1 MLHTHRDMVS
11 SAIRVQNR
19 PKSPKKLRIS
29 MLQQEMIA
37 IIYQFSENMW
47 RSCDVLGGEVQ
58 HKSGSDPRVAE
69 GAFPLP
75 KFYNFMYFVDKITR
89 RAREHKKR
97 YFFRCRHSYLCKAVF
112 WHPKFFNTY
121 IGLFVVSWVHLD
133 ILELVSG
140 MCSIYR
146 WDHLTIHCVIYI
158 CIKL

>member
-75 KFYNFMYFVDKITR
+75 KFYNFMYFVDKITESTKNVTFLD
-89 RAREHKKR
+89 AGTVICAK
-97 YFFRCRHSYLCKAVF
+97 LCF
-112 WHPKFFNTY
+112 GTPNFLIH
-121 IGLFVVSWVHLD
+121 
-133 ILELVSG
+133 ILAFL
-140 MCSIYR
+140 
-146 WDHLTIHCVIYI
+146 
-158 CIKL
+158 